1 MPAPRFEDIAKFG
14 VSRESLERLVILEK
28 LLLTWQAHINLIS
41 PATIP
46 DLWNRHII
54 DSLQILPL
62 IPTNTKAI
70 ADLGS
75 GGGFPG
81 LVLAAVQDAEVH
93 FYESN
98 AKKTAFLQEALRHMK
113 IKGSVHR
120 QRLESRQV
128 PPNMPDVQII
138 TARAFAPLPLLLGL
152 AEPFMRGGAT
162 ALFHKGQECH
172 NEISEAAKTWKIS
185 ARKHSS
191 VTDSQ
196 SVILEIK
203 EIAYVKS

>member
-1 MPAPRFEDIAKFG
+1 MPHQNFDEVEKFG
-14 VSRESLERLVILEK
+14 VSRESLERLLILEK
-28 LLLTWQAHINLIS
+28 LLLTWQVHINLIS

-46 DLWNRHII
+46 DLWNRHIV

-62 IPTNTKAI
+62 IPKTTKAI

-81 LVLAAVQDAEVH
+81 LVLAATQEAEVH

-98 AKKTAFLQEALRHMK
+98 TKKTAFLQEALRHMK

-120 QRLESRQV
+120 QRLEPMQAPS
-128 PPNMPDVQII
+128 NMPNVQIV

-152 AEPFMRGGAT
+152 AEPFMRGGAK
-162 ALFHKGQECH
+162 AVFHKGQECH
-172 NEISEAAKTWKIS
+172 NELTEAAKSWKIAYDTHPS
-185 ARKHSS
+185 I
-191 VTDSQ
+191 TDSH

-203 EIAYVKS
+203 EIAHV

>member
-1 MPAPRFEDIAKFG
+1 MTTPSFAEVEKFG
-14 VSRESLERLVILEK
+14 VSRESLERLIILEK
-28 LLLTWQAHINLIS
+28 LLLTWQTHINLIS

-46 DLWNRHII
+46 DLWNRHFV

-62 IPTNTKAI
+62 IPKATKAI

-81 LVLAAVQDAEVH
+81 LVLAATQNAEVH

-98 AKKTAFLQEALRHMK
+98 TKKTAFLQEALRHMK

-120 QRLESRQV
+120 QRLEPMQAPREM
-128 PPNMPDVQII
+128 PNVQLV
-138 TARAFAPLPLLLGL
+138 TARAFAPLPLLLSL
-152 AEPFMRGGAT
+152 AEPFMRDGAK

-172 NEISEAAKTWKIS
+172 NELNEAAKSWKIS
-185 ARKHSS
+185 YDMHPS
-191 VTDSQ
+191 VTDSH

-203 EIAYVKS
+203 EIAHV

>member
-1 MPAPRFEDIAKFG
+1 MTTPSFAEVEKFG
-14 VSRESLERLVILEK
+14 VSRESLERLIILEK
-28 LLLTWQAHINLIS
+28 LLLTWQTHINLIS

-46 DLWNRHII
+46 DLWNRHFV

-62 IPTNTKAI
+62 IPKATKAI

-81 LVLAAVQDAEVH
+81 LVLAATQNAEVH

-98 AKKTAFLQEALRHMK
+98 TKKTAFLQEALRHMK

-120 QRLESRQV
+120 QRLEPMQAQ
-128 PPNMPDVQII
+128 PNMPDVQIV

-152 AEPFMRGGAT
+152 AEPFMRNGAK

-172 NEISEAAKTWKIS
+172 NELNEAAKSWKI
-185 ARKHSS
+185 AYDTHPS
-191 VTDSQ
+191 VTDSH

-203 EIAYVKS
+203 EIAHV

>member
-1 MPAPRFEDIAKFG
+1 MTTPSFAEVEKFG
-14 VSRESLERLVILEK
+14 VSRESVERLIILEK

-46 DLWNRHII
+46 DLWNRHIV

-62 IPTNTKAI
+62 IPKNTKAI

-81 LVLAAVQDAEVH
+81 LVLAATQGAEVH

-98 AKKTAFLQEALRHMK
+98 TKKTAFLQEALRHMK

-120 QRLESRQV
+120 QRLEQMEA
-128 PPNMPDVQII
+128 PPNMPDVQIV
-138 TARAFAPLPLLLGL
+138 TARAFAPLPLLLCL
-152 AEPFMRGGAT
+152 AEPFMRGGAK
-162 ALFHKGQECH
+162 ALFHKGQECQ
-172 NEISEAAKTWKIS
+172 NELNEAAKSWNIAYNT
-185 ARKHSS
+185 HPS
-191 VTDSQ
+191 VTDSH

-203 EIAYVKS
+203 EIAHV

>member
-1 MPAPRFEDIAKFG
+1 MPNQSFDEVEKFG
-14 VSRESLERLVILEK
+14 VSRESLERLLILEK

-41 PATIP
+41 SATIS
-46 DLWNRHII
+46 DLWNRHIV

-62 IPTNTKAI
+62 IPKTTKAI

-81 LVLAAVQDAEVH
+81 LVLAATQEAEVH

-98 AKKTAFLQEALRHMK
+98 TKKTAFLQEALRHMK
-113 IKGSVHR
+113 IKGRVHR
-120 QRLESRQV
+120 QRLEPMQA
-128 PPNMPDVQII
+128 PPEMPNVQLV

-152 AEPFMRGGAT
+152 AEPFMRGGAK

-172 NEISEAAKTWKIS
+172 NELNEAAKSWKI
-185 ARKHSS
+185 AYDTHPS
-191 VTDSQ
+191 VTDSH

-203 EIAYVKS
+203 EIAHV

>member
-1 MPAPRFEDIAKFG
+1 MPAPSFDEVRKFG
-14 VSRESLERLVILEK
+14 VSRESLERLFTLEK
-28 LLLTWQAHINLIS
+28 LLLTWQAHINLVS

-46 DLWNRHII
+46 DLWNRHIV

-62 IPTNTKAI
+62 IPKSTSAI

-81 LVLAAVQDAEVH
+81 LVLAATQDAEVH

-98 AKKTAFLQEALRHMK
+98 TKKTSFLQEALRHMK

-120 QRLESRQV
+120 QRLEPMQAPSQL
-128 PPNMPDVQII
+128 PNVQIV

-152 AEPFMRGGAT
+152 AEPFMRGGAK
-162 ALFHKGQECH
+162 ALFHKGQEFH
-172 NEISEAAKTWKIS
+172 NELNEAAKSWKIS
-185 ARKHSS
+185 YDSHPS
-191 VTDSQ
+191 VTDSN

-203 EIAYVKS
+203 EIAHV